1 MGLREETFGPGE
13 WVGAVV
19 LTPGHRN
26 CSKGGG
32 GRSWKGAARGKQDR
46 QPLEC
51 DPRTSLWEKSPVK
64 SLQLLHLCT
73 PAQQHSKTRLS
84 LGHCQPAT
92 EHNTGSKAGPT
103 RPTLDSSCEEGIFA
117 LGLPVWLRLSRAALP
132 SEPLLPNPSPSLS
145 PLTGFSPTWGLKA
158 LPTSASSPPVTPQAF
173 LPAYWLYI

>member
-32 GRSWKGAARGKQDR
+32 ARSWKGAARGKQDR

-73 PAQQHSKTRLS
+73 QRSNVPKPGSLWATVSQRQSTTQALKPAQLAQHWTPHVKRESLLWGFLS
-84 LGHCQPAT
+84 G
-92 EHNTGSKAGPT
+92 
-103 RPTLDSSCEEGIFA
+103 
-117 LGLPVWLRLSRAALP
+117 
-132 SEPLLPNPSPSLS
+132 
-145 PLTGFSPTWGLKA
+145 
-158 LPTSASSPPVTPQAF
+158 
-173 LPAYWLYI
+173 

>member
-1 MGLREETFGPGE
+1 MIRKGRGRNAGSVLNGKRRVSMGLREETFGPGE

-32 GRSWKGAARGKQDR
+32 ARSWKGAARGKQDR

-145 PLTGFSPTWGLKA
+145 PLTGFSPT
-158 LPTSASSPPVTPQAF
+158 
-173 LPAYWLYI
+173 